1 MTPSTHLLTLRQAS
15 IYLGLSPW
23 TLRQW
28 VSQRRISFV
37 KLGRAV
43 RFDPASLA
51 AYVAAHTR
59 PAERNGESP
68 R

>member
-1 MTPSTHLLTLRQAS
+1 M
-15 IYLGLSPW
+15 
-23 TLRQW
+23 
-28 VSQRRISFV
+28 
-37 KLGRAV
+37 AV